1 MTKQEQIIECEKRL
15 LAAFKNNDRDVV
27 EELLHD
33 NLLFNIPNGQ
43 TITKEM
49 DIANLRSGVMEII
62 EISTSEQQI
71 CVTDDIAT
79 VAVTMYIRANLSND
93 LMESKFRYLR
103 VWKFDNN
110 SWKVI
115 AGSRFQI

>member
-1 MTKQEQIIECEKRL
+1 MIKKQQIIECEKRL
-15 LAAFKNNDRDVV
+15 LAAFKNNDIEVV

-43 TITKEM
+43 TVTKEM
-49 DIANLRSGVMEII
+49 DIANLRSGFIKII

-71 CVTDDIAT
+71 CITDNIAT
-79 VAVTMYIRANLSND
+79 VAVTMHVRAKYEDN
-93 LMESKFRYLR
+93 LMENKFRYLR
-103 VWKFDNN
+103 VWKFDND

-115 AGSRFQI
+115 AGSGFQI